1 VAHALHGSSRHEF
14 PLGWASFL
22 EILILAPLAAVVV
35 LGVVPSVFEIEW
47 ECVRGYGVVRT
58 VGDSYLTG
66 FAVAGAVGWIA
77 VLAAMIFA
85 HIAERPRIAMALPIA
100 WFAVLVAASLAVG
113 AAIGPA
119 TCAP

>member
-1 VAHALHGSSRHEF
+1 VAHALQGSHPHEF
-14 PLGWASFL
+14 PSGWASFL

-66 FAVAGAVGWIA
+66 FAVIGTVGWIA
-77 VLAAMIFA
+77 VVAGMIFA
-85 HIAERPRIAMALPIA
+85 HISERPRVALALPAA
-100 WFAVLVAASLAVG
+100 WFAVLVLASVVAG

-119 TCAP
+119 MCAP

>member
-1 VAHALHGSSRHEF
+1 MAHALHGSHPHEF
-14 PLGWASFL
+14 PSGWTSFV

-66 FAVAGAVGWIA
+66 FAVVGAVGWIA

-85 HIAERPRIAMALPIA
+85 HISERPRVAMALPLA
-100 WFAVLVAASLAVG
+100 WFAALVLASLVVG

-119 TCAP
+119 TCVP